1 MTVRSRRSHR
11 SEGFILVATLW
22 VLAILTVLAA
32 YIDGVTA
39 TDIERALGARQALA
53 RELDRRSTEA
63 TVVYLLATGRM
74 NYRGLIYERAQRFAS
89 DAGDGIPLPQVGDGA
104 LTVTDEVYAGLGE
117 ARFSIQDELG
127 LVPVNSPMSPIFVA
141 TLERVGVSPSNA
153 RLIAAR
159 IEDYVDVDYDLSLNG
174 AERFDYATRRLPPP
188 PNWIM
193 VSPLEVR
200 RVLGVGELITPEQW
214 QRLLPVLSMR
224 QAMGYNFN
232 LMPPK
237 VLAAVVGL
245 DEAAMAPVV
254 EARKERPIWS
264 LNRLAMLT
272 GVHVNLDEMD
282 LRRTPSGYVRIA
294 TWSEGA
300 GIRHLS
306 GMELTPFGERTPWR
320 KDYGY
325 SEPVVGGVS
334 REAPEGQ
341 DGGAVGSAPSA
352 LLR

>member
-1 MTVRSRRSHR
+1 MRSGRSHR

-39 TDIERALGARQALA
+39 SDIDRALAARQALA

-63 TVVYLLATGRM
+63 AVVYLLATGRM

-89 DAGDGIPLPQVGDGA
+89 DSGDGISVPQVGDGA

-127 LVPVNSPMSPIFVA
+127 LAPVNSPASSILVA
-141 TLERVGVSPSNA
+141 TLESVGISPPDA

-159 IEDYVDVDYDLSLNG
+159 IQDYVDVDYTLSLNG
-174 AERFDYATRRLPPP
+174 AERFDYESRGLPPP
-188 PNWIM
+188 ANWIM
-193 VSPLEVR
+193 ASPMEVR
-200 RVLGVGELITPEQW
+200 RVLGVSELITPGQW
-214 QRLLPVLSMR
+214 RRLVPLLSMR

-232 LMPPK
+232 VMPAG

-245 DEAAMAPVV
+245 DESAVQPVV

-264 LNRLAMLT
+264 LSRLAMLT
-272 GVHVNLDEMD
+272 GIHVELDELS
-282 LRRTPSGYVRIA
+282 LRTMPSEYLRISSWSRGSGVRHVSGVQLTPSGA
-294 TWSEGA
+294 FA
-300 GIRHLS
+300 
-306 GMELTPFGERTPWR
+306 PWR

-325 SEPVVGGVS
+325 SEPVTEGVPGS
-334 REAPEGQ
+334 LDGTDLGAPTR
-341 DGGAVGSAPSA
+341 APSA
-352 LLR
+352 LFQ